1 MKKREFFLG
10 VLATVI
16 LVAGYLTTAYLENS
30 NAIL

>member
-1 MKKREFFLG
+1 MTKREFSLG

-16 LVAGYLTTAYLENS
+16 LVAGYLITAYLENG